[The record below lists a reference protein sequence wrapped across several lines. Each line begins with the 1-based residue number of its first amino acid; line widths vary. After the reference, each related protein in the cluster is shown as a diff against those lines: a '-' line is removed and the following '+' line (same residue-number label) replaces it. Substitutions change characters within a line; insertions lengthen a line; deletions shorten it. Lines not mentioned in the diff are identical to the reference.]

1 MATDDHWINIQKMTI
16 SIFHPQLGQLRM
28 QLSRLEEDRG
38 REVGLH
44 YYCYRHHTHQYHK
57 HNNQKQSRGKDFP
70 TFPTLATTKL
80 SIVHQPTEF
89 NVAFFIIYGLK
100 NIYGQSTNY
109 EYTVLPLDWSTP
121 GKDRT
126 VGPTDDRLLQSQL
139 LLMCNFPF
147 YDAIMNSKLNLKILT
162 DRWEPPTIPIAVLM
176 CSFSFYA
183 VMMYSKLNL
192 KN

>member
-1 MATDDHWINIQKMTI
+1 MLVIVDFDYIEIAADHNWINIQKMTI

-44 YYCYRHHTHQYHK
+44 YYCHHYHTHQYHK
-57 HNNQKQSRGKDFP
+57 HNNQKQSRGKDFS

-139 LLMCNFPF
+139 LL
-147 YDAIMNSKLNLKILT
+147 
-162 DRWEPPTIPIAVLM
+162 V
-176 CSFSFYA
+176 CSLSF
-183 VMMYSKLNL
+183 L
-192 KN
+192 